1 MNTTKKSIELP
12 VLRDSSQGCATQA
25 VNINGEAPS
34 GRHHFPPL
42 IPRADAS
49 HDVVL
54 LYPTFGKFNFGPRW
68 KKNTAEMPP
77 LGPLYIATPLLD
89 AGYRVRFCDLNVEHL
104 TDLEFEQ
111 LVRRTRIFGI
121 SFMTIQERSAT
132 ELIRAIRA
140 IRPDAFIIVGG
151 HHCHLLNEPFPEADV
166 TARAETEEQIV
177 DLVRAVENGDSL
189 AGIPC
194 LLYNEGGRVVATPH
208 MHSQTPL
215 DKLPR
220 PARHLV
226 DPRRYGFLFGFQVSP
241 KIAGVMSSRGCMFK
255 CSFCI
260 RSPYPPYRDRSALDV
275 VEEMEDLHAE
285 GYDTVIMADE
295 YFLANRKRVLEMMDL
310 LEKRRTKLRIIFQTR
325 VNSVDD
331 VVARRL
337 KAGGVF
343 AILFGIESGS
353 AEVLKFYTK
362 GTTVERAREALEATD
377 RAGIFTYAGFIIGAP
392 IETSK
397 HLDENIAFVKSVP
410 LDFANFNHLVYMAGS
425 PLWEEARERGLVTPT
440 EYWVDAD
447 ERFGSASVDQITAWR
462 RTAVRKFY
470 LRPGYLLRLA
480 WKCVRVR
487 SAFPLTIPYRFALQ
501 AIKDGTTVGWIHDN

>member
-1 MNTTKKSIELP
+1 MDATKKRIELP
-12 VLRDSSQGCATQA
+12 VLSQGGHGSATQT
-25 VNINGEAPS
+25 VSINGRAA
-34 GRHHFPPL
+34 RHHFAPL
-42 IPRADAS
+42 IPRDDAS
-49 HDVVL
+49 YDVVL
-54 LYPTFGKFNFGPRW
+54 FYPTFGQLNFGAGW

-104 TDLEFEQ
+104 SEPEFEE

-121 SFMTIQERSAT
+121 SFMTIQERAAT

-151 HHCHLLNEPFPEADV
+151 HHCHLLNDPFPEADV
-166 TARAETEEQIV
+166 TARAEAEEQIV

-194 LLYNEGGRVVATPH
+194 LLYNERGRVVATPH
-208 MHSQTPL
+208 THSQTPL
-215 DKLPR
+215 EKLPR

-226 DPRRYGFLFGFQVSP
+226 DPRRYGFLFGIQVSP

-260 RSPYPPYRDRSALDV
+260 RSPYPPYRDRDALDV
-275 VEEMEDLHAE
+275 VEEMEDLYAE

-310 LEKRRTKLRIIFQTR
+310 LEKRGTKLRIIFQTR

-362 GTTVERAREALEATD
+362 GTTVQRAREALEAAD

-397 HLDENIAFVKSVP
+397 HLNENIEFVKSVP
-410 LDFANFNHLVYMAGS
+410 LDFLNFNHLVYMAGS
-425 PLWEEARERGLVTPT
+425 PLWEEAREQKLVAPT
-440 EYWVDAD
+440 EYWVEAD
-447 ERFGSASVDQITAWR
+447 ERFGGASVEQITEWR

-470 LRPGYLLRLA
+470 LRPGYFLRLIR
-480 WKCVRVR
+480 KCLRVR
-487 SAFPLTIPYRFALQ
+487 SAFPLTITYRFAVQ
-501 AIKDGTTVGWIHDN
+501 AIKDGTSTGWIHDN

>member
-1 MNTTKKSIELP
+1 MNANKKSIELP
-12 VLRDSSQGCATQA
+12 VLSLSA
-25 VNINGEAPS
+25 VQTININGVQTA
-34 GRHHFPPL
+34 GRHYFPPL

-49 HDVVL
+49 YDVVL
-54 LYPTFGKFNFGPRW
+54 FYPSFGKFNFGPRW
-68 KKNTAEMPP
+68 KKNTAEMAP

-111 LVRRTRIFGI
+111 LVRQTRIFGI
-121 SFMTIQERSAT
+121 SFLTIQEGGAT

-166 TARAETEEQIV
+166 TARGETEEQIV
-177 DLVRAVENGDSL
+177 DLVRAVEDGDSL
-189 AGIPC
+189 ADIPG
-194 LLYNEGGRVVATPH
+194 LLYHELGKVVATLNA
-208 MHSQTPL
+208 HSQTPL
-215 DKLPR
+215 ERLPR

-226 DPRRYGFLFGFQVSP
+226 DSRRYGYLFGFQVSQ

-260 RSPYPPYRDRSALDV
+260 RSPYPPYRDRSAEDV
-275 VEEMEDLHAE
+275 VEELEHLHAE

-295 YFLANRKRVLEMMDL
+295 YFLANKKRVLRMMDL
-310 LEKRRTKLRIIFQTR
+310 IAERGTKLRIIFQTR

-331 VVARRL
+331 EVAQRL

-362 GTTVERAREALEATD
+362 GTTVERAREAIRATD
-377 RAGIFTYAGFIIGAP
+377 RAGIFTYGGIILGAP
-392 IETSK
+392 VETSK
-397 HLDENIAFVKSVP
+397 HLSENIKFVKSVP
-410 LDFANFNHLVYMAGS
+410 LDFVSFHHLVYMAGS
-425 PLWEEARERGLVTPT
+425 PLWEEAKEQGLVAPT

-462 RTAVRKFY
+462 RTAFRKFY
-470 LRPGYLLRLA
+470 LRPGYFLRLA

-487 SAFPLTIPYRFALQ
+487 SALPLTITYRFAMQ
-501 AIKDGTTVGWIHDN
+501 AIKDGTTVSWIHDN